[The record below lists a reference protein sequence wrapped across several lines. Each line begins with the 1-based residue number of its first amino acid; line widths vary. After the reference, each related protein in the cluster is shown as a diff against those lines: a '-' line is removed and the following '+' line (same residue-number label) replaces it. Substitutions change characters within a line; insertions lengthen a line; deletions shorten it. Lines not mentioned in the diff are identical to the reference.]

1 MQKCQ
6 MDNRTAQEER
16 DAADKRRKAAEEA
29 KANRS
34 TKNAGGAVEG
44 GVDNAVLDTLL
55 EKLRN
60 GDSVGRKSRKNRRV
74 NGSAAAPRRKSV
86 NEKDAIGAAFEPSL
100 PEAGDKTADLARDM
114 LAALK
119 SDGFEAFTPTTAST
133 PGRPGRRSRQRR
145 RVVTEFG
152 TEELI
157 GSPTFSDDRELSGA
171 EEGDVSG
178 DRSRHSS
185 RAGTPFEEGDPSHLF
200 AGDADATI
208 RQR

>member
-1 MQKCQ
+1 
-6 MDNRTAQEER
+6 MDNRAAQKER
-16 DAADKRRKAAEEA
+16 EAAEQRKKAAEEA

-34 TKNAGGAVEG
+34 ARATDASSEG
-44 GVDNAVLDTLL
+44 TADNAVLDTLL

-60 GDSVGRKSRKNRRV
+60 GDSVGRRSRKNRRQNGNAASSRRTNV
-74 NGSAAAPRRKSV
+74 NGNDTSS
-86 NEKDAIGAAFEPSL
+86 GTSFEPNL

-133 PGRPGRRSRQRR
+133 PGRQRRRSRQRR
-145 RVVTEFG
+145 RIVTEFG
-152 TEELI
+152 TEEMVA
-157 GSPTFSDDRELSGA
+157 SPTFSEDREFSGA
-171 EEGDVSG
+171 EEGYLSG
-178 DRSRHSS
+178 ERSRHSS
-185 RAGTPFEEGDPSHLF
+185 RPGTPSDAEDSYLF